1 LGCSQFV
8 DLDER
13 VKPRLSQTLTRGARP
28 DSNSRPV
35 VQISSPLLSRY
46 APWRQPWWVCLLL
59 LLKVEMMM
67 LQFYRW
73 KWTTW
78 EERILQD
85 DMEVLYSF
93 LCVILWNMVEVHF
106 RLDFPLIFIPFGLV
120 LFWWRIYFDDV
131 LLCTLIFVLMKS
143 FIGFE
148 RKKNRAI

>member
-1 LGCSQFV
+1 
-8 DLDER
+8 
-13 VKPRLSQTLTRGARP
+13 
-28 DSNSRPV
+28 
-35 VQISSPLLSRY
+35 
-46 APWRQPWWVCLLL
+46 
-59 LLKVEMMM
+59 VEMMM